1 MDRIV
6 EDEMLVA
13 QFQAGRLDAF
23 DDLMKRYKGQIYAYL
38 LRSVK
43 NYEDAE
49 ELTIEVFFKVYR
61 ALDTWKPQA
70 RFSTWLYKIAHNLS
84 IDFHR
89 AKSRRHTYS
98 LDDEEFSVDEPTAVD
113 LWSNPEWE
121 LEEKDRHRV
130 IREAI
135 DQLSPKQ
142 KAVFMLNRYQG
153 LQIKEIVDEPTAV
166 DLWSNPEWEL
176 EEKDRHRVI
185 REAIDQLSPKQK
197 AVFML
202 NRYQGLQIKEITE
215 VLGIAEGTVKIHLH
229 RAVRKLQ
236 TLLQPRVESLGGK

>member
-1 MDRIV
+1 MDKIV
-6 EDEMLVA
+6 EDEILVA
-13 QFQAGRLDAF
+13 QFQAGCSDAF
-23 DDLMKRYKGQIYAYL
+23 DNLMKRYKGQIYAYL

-49 ELTIEVFFKVYR
+49 ELTIEVFFKAYR

-98 LDDEEFSVDEPTAVD
+98 LDDEEFSINEPTAAD

-121 LEEKDRHRV
+121 AEEKDRHRV
-130 IREAI
+130 IR
-135 DQLSPKQ
+135 D
-142 KAVFMLNRYQG
+142 
-153 LQIKEIVDEPTAV
+153 
-166 DLWSNPEWEL
+166 
-176 EEKDRHRVI
+176 
-185 REAIDQLSPKQK
+185 AIDQLSPKQK

-215 VLGIAEGTVKIHLH
+215 VLGMAEGTVKIHLH

-236 TLLQPRVESLGGK
+236 TMLLPLWEGNDI

>member
-6 EDEMLVA
+6 EDEILVA
-13 QFQAGRLDAF
+13 QFQAGRPDAF

-49 ELTIEVFFKVYR
+49 ELTIEVFFKAYR

-89 AKSRRHTYS
+89 AKSRRQTYS
-98 LDDEEFSVDEPTAVD
+98 LDDDEFSINEPTAAD

-121 LEEKDRHRV
+121 
-130 IREAI
+130 I
-135 DQLSPKQ
+135 
-142 KAVFMLNRYQG
+142 
-153 LQIKEIVDEPTAV
+153 
-166 DLWSNPEWEL
+166 

-215 VLGIAEGTVKIHLH
+215 VLGMAEGTVKIHLH
-229 RAVRKLQ
+229 RAVKKLQ
-236 TLLQPRVESLGGK
+236 TLLLPLWETNDI

>member
-1 MDRIV
+1 MDRIM

-13 QFQAGRLDAF
+13 QFQAGRQDAF
-23 DDLMKRYKGQIYAYL
+23 DEIMKRYKHRIYAYL

-49 ELTIEVFFKVYR
+49 ELTIEVFFKVYC
-61 ALDTWKPQA
+61 ALDSWKPQA

-84 IDFHR
+84 IDHHR
-89 AKSRRHTYS
+89 AKSRRQTYS
-98 LDDEEFSVDEPTAVD
+98 LDDEELSLDEPKAVD
-113 LWSNPEWE
+113 LRSNPEWE
-121 LEEKDRHRV
+121 AEEKDRGRM

-142 KAVFMLNRYQG
+142 R
-153 LQIKEIVDEPTAV
+153 
-166 DLWSNPEWEL
+166 
-176 EEKDRHRVI
+176 
-185 REAIDQLSPKQK
+185 

-215 VLGIAEGTVKIHLH
+215 VLGMAEGTVKIHLH
-229 RAVRKLQ
+229 RAMKKLK
-236 TLLQPRVESLGGK
+236 TLLQPLWDENDI

>member
-1 MDRIV
+1 MDKIV
-6 EDEMLVA
+6 EDEMLVT
-13 QFQAGRLDAF
+13 QFQAGHLDAF

-49 ELTIEVFFKVYR
+49 ELTIEVFFKAYR

-89 AKSRRHTYS
+89 AQSRRQTYS
-98 LDDEEFSVDEPTAVD
+98 LDDEELSIDEPTAVD

-121 LEEKDRHRV
+121 IEEKDRHRV
-130 IREAI
+130 IREA
-135 DQLSPKQ
+135 
-142 KAVFMLNRYQG
+142 M
-153 LQIKEIVDEPTAV
+153 
-166 DLWSNPEWEL
+166 
-176 EEKDRHRVI
+176 
-185 REAIDQLSPKQK
+185 DQLSPKQK

-215 VLGIAEGTVKIHLH
+215 VLGMAEGTVKIHLH

-236 TLLQPRVESLGGK
+236 TLLQPLWEGNDI

>member
-13 QFQAGRLDAF
+13 QFQAGRPDAF

-43 NYEDAE
+43 SYEDAE
-49 ELTIEVFFKVYR
+49 ELTIEVFFKAYR

-89 AKSRRHTYS
+89 AKSRRPTYS
-98 LDDEEFSVDEPTAVD
+98 LDDEELSINEPAAVD

-121 LEEKDRHRV
+121 IEEKDRHRV

-142 KAVFMLNRYQG
+142 KAVF
-153 LQIKEIVDEPTAV
+153 I
-166 DLWSNPEWEL
+166 
-176 EEKDRHRVI
+176 
-185 REAIDQLSPKQK
+185 
-197 AVFML
+197 L

-215 VLGIAEGTVKIHLH
+215 VLGMAEGTVKIHLH
-229 RAVRKLQ
+229 RAVKKLQ
-236 TLLQPRVESLGGK
+236 TLLLPLWEGNDI

>member
-1 MDRIV
+1 MDRTV
-6 EDEMLVA
+6 EDEILVA

-23 DDLMKRYKGQIYAYL
+23 DDLMKRYKGQIYSYL
-38 LRSVK
+38 IRSVK

-49 ELTIEVFFKVYR
+49 ELTVEVFFKAYR

-89 AKSRRHTYS
+89 VKSRRHTYS
-98 LDDEEFSVDEPTAVD
+98 LDNEEFALDEPQAVD

-121 LEEKDRHRV
+121 VEEKDRHRV
-130 IREAI
+130 IR
-135 DQLSPKQ
+135 
-142 KAVFMLNRYQG
+142 N
-153 LQIKEIVDEPTAV
+153 
-166 DLWSNPEWEL
+166 
-176 EEKDRHRVI
+176 
-185 REAIDQLSPKQK
+185 AIDQLSPKQK

-215 VLGIAEGTVKIHLH
+215 VLGMAEGTVKIHLH
-229 RAVRKLQ
+229 RAVKKLQ
-236 TLLQPRVESLGGK
+236 TLLLPLWEKNDI

>member
-13 QFQAGRLDAF
+13 QFQAGRPDAF

-49 ELTIEVFFKVYR
+49 ELTIEVFFKAYR
-61 ALDTWKPQA
+61 ALDTWQPQA

-89 AKSRRHTYS
+89 AKSRRPTYS
-98 LDDEEFSVDEPTAVD
+98 LDDEELSINEPTAVD

-121 LEEKDRHRV
+121 
-130 IREAI
+130 I
-135 DQLSPKQ
+135 
-142 KAVFMLNRYQG
+142 
-153 LQIKEIVDEPTAV
+153 
-166 DLWSNPEWEL
+166 

-215 VLGIAEGTVKIHLH
+215 VLGMAEGTVKIHLH
-229 RAVRKLQ
+229 RAVKKLQ
-236 TLLQPRVESLGGK
+236 TLLLPFWEGNDI

>member
-153 LQIKEIVDEPTAV
+153 LQIKEI
-166 DLWSNPEWEL
+166 
-176 EEKDRHRVI
+176 
-185 REAIDQLSPKQK
+185 
-197 AVFML
+197 
-202 NRYQGLQIKEITE
+202 TE

-236 TLLQPRVESLGGK
+236 TLLQPLWEGNDI

>member
-1 MDRIV
+1 MDKIV

-49 ELTIEVFFKVYR
+49 ELTIEVFFKAYR
-61 ALDTWKPQA
+61 ALDTWQPQA
-70 RFSTWLYKIAHNLS
+70 RFSTWLYKIAHNLA

-89 AKSRRHTYS
+89 SRSRRHTYS
-98 LDDEEFSVDEPTAVD
+98 LDDEELSIDEPTAVD
-113 LWSNPEWE
+113 LWSNPQWE
-121 LEEKDRHRV
+121 IEEKDRHRV
-130 IREAI
+130 IRDAI

-142 KAVFMLNRYQG
+142 K
-153 LQIKEIVDEPTAV
+153 E
-166 DLWSNPEWEL
+166 
-176 EEKDRHRVI
+176 
-185 REAIDQLSPKQK
+185 
-197 AVFML
+197 VFML

-215 VLGIAEGTVKIHLH
+215 VLGMAEGTVKIHLH

-236 TLLQPRVESLGGK
+236 TLLQPLWEANDI

>member
-6 EDEMLVA
+6 EDEILVA
-13 QFQAGRLDAF
+13 QFQAGRADAF

-49 ELTIEVFFKVYR
+49 ELTIEVFFKAYR

-89 AKSRRHTYS
+89 AKSRRQTYS
-98 LDDEEFSVDEPTAVD
+98 LDDEDFVLDEPTAVD

-121 LEEKDRHRV
+121 IEEKDRHRV

-142 KAVFMLNRYQG
+142 K
-153 LQIKEIVDEPTAV
+153 D
-166 DLWSNPEWEL
+166 
-176 EEKDRHRVI
+176 
-185 REAIDQLSPKQK
+185 
-197 AVFML
+197 VFML

-215 VLGIAEGTVKIHLH
+215 VLGMAEGTVKIHLH
-229 RAVRKLQ
+229 RAVKKLQ
-236 TLLQPRVESLGGK
+236 TLLLPFWEGNDI

>member
-6 EDEMLVA
+6 EDEILVA
-13 QFQAGRLDAF
+13 QFQAGRPDAF

-49 ELTIEVFFKVYR
+49 ELTIEVFFKAYR

-89 AKSRRHTYS
+89 AKSRRQTYS
-98 LDDEEFSVDEPTAVD
+98 LDDEEFAIDEPTAAD

-121 LEEKDRHRV
+121 
-130 IREAI
+130 I
-135 DQLSPKQ
+135 
-142 KAVFMLNRYQG
+142 
-153 LQIKEIVDEPTAV
+153 
-166 DLWSNPEWEL
+166 

-215 VLGIAEGTVKIHLH
+215 VLGMAEGTVKIHLH

-236 TLLQPRVESLGGK
+236 ILLQPLWEGNEI

>member
-6 EDEMLVA
+6 EDEILVA
-13 QFQAGRLDAF
+13 QFQAGRPDAF

-49 ELTIEVFFKVYR
+49 ELTIEVFFKAYR

-89 AKSRRHTYS
+89 AKSRRQTYS
-98 LDDEEFSVDEPTAVD
+98 LDDEEFVLEEPTAVD
-113 LWSNPEWE
+113 LWSNPEWDI
-121 LEEKDRHRV
+121 EEKDRHRV

-142 KAVFMLNRYQG
+142 K
-153 LQIKEIVDEPTAV
+153 E
-166 DLWSNPEWEL
+166 
-176 EEKDRHRVI
+176 
-185 REAIDQLSPKQK
+185 
-197 AVFML
+197 VFML

-215 VLGIAEGTVKIHLH
+215 VLGMAEGTVKIHLH
-229 RAVRKLQ
+229 RAVKKLQ
-236 TLLQPRVESLGGK
+236 TLLLPLWETNDI

>member
-49 ELTIEVFFKVYR
+49 ELTIEVFFKAYR
-61 ALDTWKPQA
+61 ALNTWKPQA

-89 AKSRRHTYS
+89 AKARRQTYS
-98 LDDEEFSVDEPTAVD
+98 LDDEELSIDEPTAVD
-113 LWSNPEWE
+113 LWSNPEWDI
-121 LEEKDRHRV
+121 EEKDRHRV
-130 IREAI
+130 IRDA
-135 DQLSPKQ
+135 
-142 KAVFMLNRYQG
+142 M
-153 LQIKEIVDEPTAV
+153 
-166 DLWSNPEWEL
+166 
-176 EEKDRHRVI
+176 
-185 REAIDQLSPKQK
+185 DQLSPKQK

-215 VLGIAEGTVKIHLH
+215 VLGMAEGTVKIHLH
-229 RAVRKLQ
+229 RAVKKLQ
-236 TLLQPRVESLGGK
+236 TLLLPLWEGNDI

>member
-6 EDEMLVA
+6 EDEALVA
-13 QFQAGRLDAF
+13 QFQAGRPDAF

-49 ELTIEVFFKVYR
+49 ELTIEVFFKAYR

-89 AKSRRHTYS
+89 SKSRRPTYS
-98 LDDEEFSVDEPTAVD
+98 LDDEELSLNEPIAVD
-113 LWSNPEWE
+113 LWSNPEW
-121 LEEKDRHRV
+121 DV
-130 IREAI
+130 
-135 DQLSPKQ
+135 
-142 KAVFMLNRYQG
+142 
-153 LQIKEIVDEPTAV
+153 
-166 DLWSNPEWEL
+166 

-215 VLGIAEGTVKIHLH
+215 VLGMAEGTVKIHLH

-236 TLLQPRVESLGGK
+236 NLLQPLWEANDI